1 METRLVVE
9 GADSAAALVSLNE
22 WLRRTDGLRSRVR
35 LTQKAFAPGEMG
47 GVFDALVVAAGAGG
61 ALTVLANSL
70 SVWLRQPRR
79 STVTVSVE
87 RPDGTRVEI
96 SGEHVRS
103 VEEITKLLET
113 SLRDNQDG

>member
-1 METRLVVE
+1 LVVE
-9 GADSAAALVSLNE
+9 GSDPAPALVSLNE
-22 WLRRTDGLRSRVR
+22 WLRRIDELRGRVQLMR
-35 LTQKAFAPGEMG
+35 RASAPDEMG

-70 SVWLRQPRR
+70 LVWLRQPRR
-79 STVTVSVE
+79 STVTVLVE

-103 VEEITKLLET
+103 VEEITALLET
-113 SLRDNQDG
+113 SLRDDQDG